1 MFERYTERARRV
13 LFFARYEASQLG
25 SISIE
30 TEHLLLGLIR
40 EGKGLTSRIFAR
52 SHLSLESI
60 RKEIEGRTVFREKVS
75 TSVEIPFSAETK
87 RVLQF
92 AAEEADR
99 LLHNYIGTEH
109 LLLGILR
116 EERSVAA
123 TILMEKGMR
132 LNTVRED
139 IVALLNEKTTLTRVK
154 ETPLLAEFSRDLTE
168 AAMKNQ
174 LDPLVGRHIEIER
187 VQQVLCR
194 RTKNN
199 AVLIGEPGVGKTA
212 IVEGLAQKIVYG
224 DVPHFLADK
233 RLLALDISLIVAG
246 TKYRGQFEE
255 RLKAIMKELTE
266 NPNIIVFID
275 ELHTLVG
282 AGSAEG
288 SLDAANILKPALSR
302 GEIRCIGATTPSEYR
317 KYIEKDRS
325 LERRFQ
331 AIKVDP
337 PNERETIEVLMG
349 VKDRYETF
357 HHVEYTTEAIEAAV
371 YQSSRYITD
380 RFLPDKAIDLVDEAG
395 ARAKLREAG
404 YSEEFGEINRSIRVA
419 VEQMETAVSE
429 KNFEKAQ
436 FYREQEV
443 QARENLQFVREKF
456 DVKSSTRRVVV
467 GKGEIDEVVSKW
479 TGVPLTS
486 INQDEGDKLLHMEDA
501 LHNRV
506 ISQDAAISALSR
518 AIRRSRAGLKSP
530 NRPVGSFIFLG
541 PTGVGKTE
549 LARAIANFLFGSDH
563 ALIRFDMSEYMEKH
577 SVSKLIGSPPG
588 YVGHEE
594 GGQLTEKVKRN
605 PYSVVLLDE
614 VEKAHPDLFNILL
627 QVFEDGHL
635 TDGLGNRVNF
645 KNTIIIMTSNIG
657 ARFIQ
662 KKASLG
668 FQSADSGVISPQR
681 QRHGARRGEEDV
693 QPGVHQPHRRD
704 HRLRGALGRRPPDH
718 HQAAR
723 EAGERQPGRPPA
735 PPRARAGSHRLD
747 HRADVQGSLVRRP
760 SAAPRDPALYRGSA
774 VRGAHPRAP
783 QGGRHPGVPRC
794 GEPGVPSGRRDR
806 ERPPAGLTRLR
817 MGGPCHG
824 YGAASARPLGSLA
837 RLRSSKLM
845 AWPLPGPSV
854 RAAAGRS
861 QPPIMRVFA
870 LLLVALAAA
879 GEVRAQTPPAGT
891 PVRPGPVR
899 RRRAI
904 FPRRSA
910 ARPSRRPA
918 GCPRPA
924 PARSSTRSCSASRSR
939 AEAP

>member
-168 AAMKNQ
+168 AAMKNA
-174 LDPLVGRHIEIER
+174 LDPLVGRHVELER

-233 RLLALDISLIVAG
+233 RILALDISLIVAG

-331 AIKVDP
+331 AVKVDP
-337 PNERETIEVLMG
+337 PSEKETIEVLMG
-349 VKDRYETF
+349 VKDRYEQF
-357 HHVEYTTEAIEAAV
+357 HHVEYTNEAIEAAV

-404 YSEEFGEINRSIRVA
+404 YNSEEFGEINRSIRVNI
-419 VEQMETAVSE
+419 EQMESALNE

-436 FYREQEV
+436 YHREQEI
-443 QARENLQFVREKF
+443 QARESLQFVREKF
-456 DVKSSTRRVVV
+456 DVKTNNRKVTV
-467 GKGEIDEVVSKW
+467 GKGDIDEVVSKW

-486 INQDEGDKLLHMEDA
+486 INQDEGDKLLHMEGA

-506 ISQDAAISALSR
+506 ISQEKAISALSR
-518 AIRRSRAGLKSP
+518 AIRRSRAGLKNP
-530 NRPVGSFIFLG
+530 NRPVGSFVFLG

-549 LARAIANFLFGSDH
+549 LARALANFLFGSDH

-614 VEKAHPDLFNILL
+614 IEKAHPDLFNILL

-662 KKASLG
+662 KKAGLG
-668 FQSADSGVISPQR
+668 FQTADASAITRSVNDMVL
-681 QRHGARRGEEDV
+681 GEVRKTFNPEFINRIDEIIV
-693 QPGVHQPHRRD
+693 FEALSDDDLRTIM
-704 HRLRGALGRRPPDH
+704 RLLVKQLNDNLVDRKI
-718 HQAAR
+718 
-723 EAGERQPGRPPA
+723 
-735 PPRARAGSHRLD
+735 RLELATEVVD
-747 HRADVQGSLVRRP
+747 WIIEQT
-760 SAAPRDPALYRGSA
+760 
-774 VRGAHPRAP
+774 
-783 QGGRHPGVPRC
+783 C
-794 GEPGVPSGRRDR
+794 KDR
-806 ERPPAGLTRLR
+806 S
-817 MGGPCHG
+817 
-824 YGAASARPLGSLA
+824 YGARPLRRAIQRYIEDPLSEELIRGHLKGGDIQVYLDGGSLA
-837 RLRSSKLM
+837 Y
-845 AWPLPGPSV
+845 
-854 RAAAGRS
+854 
-861 QPPIMRVFA
+861 
-870 LLLVALAAA
+870 
-879 GEVRAQTPPAGT
+879 
-891 PVRPGPVR
+891 
-899 RRRAI
+899 
-904 FPRRSA
+904 
-910 ARPSRRPA
+910 RPA
-918 GCPRPA
+918 GQPQEGR
-924 PARSSTRSCSASRSR
+924 RLV
-939 AEAP
+939 

>member
-25 SISIE
+25 SVSIE

-52 SHLSLESI
+52 SHLSLENI

-87 RVLQF
+87 RVLGC

-123 TILMEKGMR
+123 SILMEKGMR
-132 LNTVRED
+132 LHTVRED
-139 IVALLNEKTTLTRVK
+139 IVQLLNEKTTLTRVK

-174 LDPLVGRHIEIER
+174 LDPLVGRDYELER

-212 IVEGLAQKIVYG
+212 IVEGLAQKVVYG

-233 RLLALDISLIVAG
+233 RILALDISLIVAG

-302 GEIRCIGATTPSEYR
+302 GEIRCIGATTPAEYR

-337 PNERETIEVLMG
+337 PAEKETIEILKG
-349 VKDRYETF
+349 VKDRYEQF
-357 HHVEYTTEAIEAAV
+357 HRVEYTPEAIEAAV

-395 ARAKLREAG
+395 ARAKLKEAG
-404 YSEEFGEINRSIRVA
+404 YSDEFAEINKSIRVA
-419 VEQMETAVSE
+419 VEQMESAASQ
-429 KNFEKAQ
+429 KDFEKAQ
-436 FYREQEV
+436 FYRDQEAS
-443 QARENLQFVREKF
+443 ARENLQLTRERF
-456 DVKSSTRRVVV
+456 DGKVRRVIVN
-467 GKGEIDEVVSKW
+467 KADIDEVVSKW
-479 TGVPLTS
+479 TGVPISS
-486 INQDEGDKLLHMEDA
+486 INQDEGDKLLRMESD
-501 LHNRV
+501 LHKRV
-506 ISQDAAISALSR
+506 VSQDKAISAISR
-518 AIRRSRAGLKSP
+518 AIRRSRAGLKNP

-549 LARAIANFLFGSDH
+549 LARALANFLFGSDN

-614 VEKAHPDLFNILL
+614 IEKAHPDIFNILL

-668 FQSADSGVISPQR
+668 FQASDTGTIDKNVSDMVLGEVKRTFNPEFINRIDEIIVFEALSDDDLRRIMSLLLDQLNANLVDRRMKISINR
-681 QRHGARRGEEDV
+681 DV
-693 QPGVHQPHRRD
+693 VD
-704 HRLRGALGRRPPDH
+704 WII
-718 HQAAR
+718 
-723 EAGERQPGRPPA
+723 
-735 PPRARAGSHRLD
+735 
-747 HRADVQGSLVRRP
+747 DVT
-760 SAAPRDPALYRGSA
+760 
-774 VRGAHPRAP
+774 
-783 QGGRHPGVPRC
+783 C
-794 GEPGVPSGRRDR
+794 KDR
-806 ERPPAGLTRLR
+806 S
-817 MGGPCHG
+817 
-824 YGAASARPLGSLA
+824 YGARPL
-837 RLRSSKLM
+837 
-845 AWPLPGPSV
+845 
-854 RAAAGRS
+854 
-861 QPPIMRVFA
+861 
-870 LLLVALAAA
+870 
-879 GEVRAQTPPAGT
+879 
-891 PVRPGPVR
+891 
-899 RRRAI
+899 RRAI
-904 FPRRSA
+904 QRYVEDPLSEELIRGNLGDGEVEVYMDAGQISY
-910 ARPSRRPA
+910 RPA
-918 GCPRPA
+918 GAGELVAGR
-924 PARSSTRSCSASRSR
+924 RLN
-939 AEAP
+939 